1 MGMRRQL
8 HGMGMSRYRHAVSMC
23 GNRHG
28 MRMLFQIY
36 LKAWNRYR
44 YTYIVGM
51 REPML
56 MLHRVLMAAQRMT
69 VGIQRMPVP
78 HWVGVA
84 PQAVC
89 MAAQGMP
96 VPHAVAVTAQ
106 RMCMPAQGMPVPHT
120 VTVAAAAVRTA
131 AGAAAAGIPGNG
143 YRLAVVGGHAA
154 RLLASSRN
162 VVRVPDGQ

>member
-8 HGMGMSRYRHAVSMC
+8 HGMGMIRNRHAVSMSRYR
-23 GNRHG
+23 NRMG
-28 MRMLFQIY
+28 MLFQLY
-36 LKAWNRYR
+36 LKAWNRYC

-51 REPML
+51 REPVL

-84 PQAVC
+84 AQAVR
-89 MAAQGMP
+89 MASQGMPVAHSMGVAAQTVYMSAQGMP
-96 VPHAVAVTAQ
+96 VSHAV
-106 RMCMPAQGMPVPHT
+106 T
-120 VTVAAAAVRTA
+120 VTTAAIRTA
-131 AGAAAAGIPGNG
+131 TRTAAAGIPGNG

-154 RLLASSRN
+154 RLLTRPGYIM
-162 VVRVPDGQ
+162 RVPDGQ

>member
-106 RMCMPAQGMPVPHT
+106 RMCMPAQGMPVPHAVT
-120 VTVAAAAVRTA
+120 VTAAAIRTA
-131 AGAAAAGIPGNG
+131 ARTAAAGIPGNG

-154 RLLASSRN
+154 RLLTCPGYIM
-162 VVRVPDGQ
+162 RVPDGQ